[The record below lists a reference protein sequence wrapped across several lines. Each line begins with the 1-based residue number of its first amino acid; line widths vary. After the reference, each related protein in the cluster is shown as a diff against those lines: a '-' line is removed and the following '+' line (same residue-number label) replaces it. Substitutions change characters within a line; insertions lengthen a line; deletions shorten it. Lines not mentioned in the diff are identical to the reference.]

1 MSPLLRRL
9 SPLLRRF
16 LLKKPLTNPNHSGS
30 AGDMDETIE
39 QYIARGG
46 VIKRYRSRADEIAAK
61 IRPRSKYV
69 QYDVL
74 RDITAAKNRK
84 RQLTINARKKQS
96 SKPVTRR
103 KDRASQPT

>member
-1 MSPLLRRL
+1 
-9 SPLLRRF
+9 
-16 LLKKPLTNPNHSGS
+16 
-30 AGDMDETIE
+30 MDETIE

-46 VIKRYRSRADEIAAK
+46 VITRYPSRADEIAAR

-74 RDITAAKNRK
+74 RDITAEKNRK
-84 RQLTINARKKQS
+84 RQLKINARKKQS

-103 KDRASQPT
+103 TDRAMQSKQKSWPNR